1 MNKRRVI
8 LVTDGDIVAQRALED
23 VAKELGAR
31 VISRSGGHPTPL
43 DGEDVIR
50 FILMTPHDP
59 VIVMVDDNG
68 SRGQGPGENVIKAL
82 CLDHRIT
89 VIGILAVASDTR
101 YVRGAKVDF
110 SVDRNGRIVDAAVNK
125 NGYRLRSKRKVL
137 FGDTVDILRKIHSP
151 ILVGIG
157 DIGKMRGADHFRRGC
172 PITREA
178 LRIIIELDCARPHA
192 LAPTFL

>member
-1 MNKRRVI
+1 MNKKRVI
-8 LVTDGDIVAQRALED
+8 LVTDGDIVAQRTLEY

-43 DGEDVIR
+43 SGEDVLR
-50 FILMTPHDP
+50 CILMTPHDP

-68 SRGQGPGENVIKAL
+68 SRGQGPGEHVLKDL
-82 CLDHRIT
+82 CFDHRIV

-101 YVRGAKVDF
+101 YVRGVKIDF

-151 ILVGIG
+151 ILIGIG
-157 DIGKMRGADHFRRGC
+157 DIGKMRGADHFRRGY
-172 PITREA
+172 PVTKEA
-178 LRIIIELDCARPHA
+178 LRIIIELDRTRPCVRVPA
-192 LAPTFL
+192 TL